1 MILLKLS
8 IKSITYY
15 EGMILLKVILLKN
28 GVLYDLEKNL
38 NYPLKAT
45 VKLNFRIYPQWVT
58 SIVQKAFP
66 ELPNPPV
73 VELEN
78 IEQIFKK

>member
-1 MILLKLS
+1 MIYK
-8 IKSITYY
+8 
-15 EGMILLKVILLKN
+15 
-28 GVLYDLEKNL
+28 KNL
-38 NYPLKAT
+38 NYPLKVN
-45 VKLNFRIYPQWVT
+45 VKLNFRIYPQSIT
-58 SIVQKAFP
+58 SMVQKAFP